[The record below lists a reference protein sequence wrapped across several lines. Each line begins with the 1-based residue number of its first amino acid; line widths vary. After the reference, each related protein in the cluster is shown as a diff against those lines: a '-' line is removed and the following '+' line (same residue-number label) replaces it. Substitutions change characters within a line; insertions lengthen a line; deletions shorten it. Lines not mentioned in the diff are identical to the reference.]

1 MNRMSNVNSL
11 TPDEF
16 PGRMDTEPALRQ
28 APHVSDRAARVIL
41 AIDRTVLNIS
51 RHWLLYTNLFLG
63 VLVLAPLAAPV
74 LMAVGATGPAEF
86 IYLIYG
92 LICHQLPQRSYF
104 LFGPQISYS
113 LAEIGRVWNYDGM
126 FALRAFVGNSAM
138 GWKVAWSDRMIS
150 LYGGLWVAGLLYGVL
165 RGRLPRL
172 SPYVWLVVGVLPLA
186 VDGFSHVVNDA
197 LAGFTGTG
205 FRDTNA
211 WLQFLTGSVLPAGF
225 YAGDALG
232 SFNSLMRLI
241 TGFLFAVLSI
251 WFLYPSIDR
260 SMTDLKRQA
269 SARLSSPRALRLGL
283 SAAGQPLTESPMIG
297 SRIKNRGN

>member
-1 MNRMSNVNSL
+1 MSNVNSL
-11 TPDEF
+11 SPSEF
-16 PGRMDTEPALRQ
+16 PGRMDPEPALRQ
-28 APHVSDRAARVIL
+28 APQVSDRAARVIL

-63 VLVLAPLAAPV
+63 VLVLAPFAAPV
-74 LMAVGATGPAEF
+74 LMAIGATGPARL

-104 LFGPQISYS
+104 LFGPKISYS

-126 FALRAFVGNSAM
+126 FSLRAFVGNSAM

-150 LYGGLWVAGLLYGVL
+150 LYGGVWLAGLLYGLL

-172 SPYVWLVVGVLPLA
+172 VPSVWLFFGFTPLA
-186 VDGFSHVVNDA
+186 ADGLSHVINDA
-197 LAGFTGTG
+197 LAGLTGTG

-211 WLQFLTGSVLPAGF
+211 WLQFLTGNILPAGF

-232 SFNSLMRLI
+232 SFNSLMRLV
-241 TGFLFAVLSI
+241 TGLSFAILSV
-251 WFLYPSIDR
+251 WFIYPIVDR
-260 SMTDLKRQA
+260 SLQDLQRQA
-269 SARLSSPRALRLGL
+269 GARLASPRAARLGV
-283 SAAGQPLTESPMIG
+283 AAA
-297 SRIKNRGN
+297 